1 MKKAIVV
8 VICAAL
14 GVAAGFV
21 AAPIAAEAYVQSAE
35 PDLFGAFYIYLVDSF
50 TFCNC
55 DKKPPA
61 EMLQT
66 AVKSVSILK
75 TLHEHD
81 PKSQFL
87 SQELALTQVRASLL
101 EQKLGEEQQAKEDM
115 KLAQDELSALG
126 WKDVSPTRLTAIV
139 AQIESEYGPAK
150 QTTSFV
156 TTTR

>member
-21 AAPIAAEAYVQSAE
+21 VAPIVAEAYVQSAE
-35 PDLFGAFYIYLVDSF
+35 PDLFRAFYIYLVDNF

-55 DKKPPA
+55 DNKPPA
-61 EMLQT
+61 EMLQMV
-66 AVKSVSILK
+66 VKNVSILK

-81 PKSQFL
+81 PKSQLL
-87 SQELALTQVRASLL
+87 SQELALTQVKASLL

-150 QTTSFV
+150 QTTSFAS
-156 TTTR
+156 TAR